1 MKPEVIFKYALYGTG
16 IYALYKVGTMVGIF
30 QTPQEIQEEQQLQT
44 TLSSNY
50 WLPKFYKDYLS
61 RYSKVIILTPE
72 AKKRLSDKLWDA
84 KGWYNDDEDAV
95 YAVFREMNYQ
105 TSLSSLADYF
115 LSYKGKDLLTWL
127 KDFLSEDELKNIS
140 SIISKYKVGYSTD
153 GGKTYK

>member
-1 MKPEVIFKYALYGTG
+1 MKPEEIFKYALYGTG
-16 IYALYKVGTMVGIF
+16 IFAIYKIGTMVGIF
-30 QTPQEIQEEQQLQT
+30 KTGQEVQEEQQLQT

-50 WLPKFYKDYLS
+50 WLPKFWKDYVN
-61 RYSKVIILTPE
+61 RYKKVMVLTPE

-127 KDFLSEDELKNIS
+127 QGFLSEGEMKNIS
-140 SIISKYKVGYSTD
+140 KIGRAHV
-153 GGKTYK
+153 